1 MYKKGE
7 WNSCAAHQ
15 AMGLGGSSDRVGW
28 ERMPAFA
35 KSVLLALTGS
45 RKMEIKPI
53 TNHQSPITLARAFWI
68 WIFHQCPLAKD
79 GPLEMI
85 RCCCRERRRPG
96 RLPRAVKRSD
106 RVIRLDLRQGQISVP
121 TWVCYLCPFT
131 TTPRGPS
138 AVERHP
144 VTIFR

>member
-1 MYKKGE
+1 MTMAVAVFYVSLKKGE

-53 TNHQSPITLARAFWI
+53 TNQSPINHHVHIVAQQQRW
-68 WIFHQCPLAKD
+68 
-79 GPLEMI
+79 
-85 RCCCRERRRPG
+85 
-96 RLPRAVKRSD
+96 
-106 RVIRLDLRQGQISVP
+106 
-121 TWVCYLCPFT
+121 
-131 TTPRGPS
+131 
-138 AVERHP
+138 
-144 VTIFR
+144 